1 MAICTVFDNPGQT
14 AEQAESVLGAL
25 RATGPLPPTGATYVL
40 GGPHEGGWRMI
51 SVWESEE
58 AMERFFETRLPQA
71 MGEVGVDAERH
82 TRSSFEI
89 YKQAI
94 AGAEPAPAL

>member
-1 MAICTVFDNPGQT
+1 MAICAVFDNPGQT
-14 AEQAESVLGAL
+14 AEQTESVLGAL
-25 RATGPLPPTGATYVL
+25 RVTGPLPPTGATYVL
-40 GGPHEGGWRMI
+40 GGPHEGGWRMV
-51 SVWESEE
+51 SVWESKE

-89 YKQAI
+89 YKQAV
-94 AGAEPAPAL
+94 AGAELASAL